1 MRHSILEFEKL
12 DVVTVTI
19 VKNALC
25 NDLALQLCDEML
37 LSGQTDEGVVSTDT
51 TS

>member
-25 NDLALQLCDEML
+25 NDLAL
-37 LSGQTDEGVVSTDT
+37 
-51 TS
+51 